1 MPLSQVDVSG
11 VQHLRLR
18 PRRDVRRVVRGHE
31 HSMTGSI
38 VLVSA
43 LSPSNADTI
52 SGNPRHQ

>member
-1 MPLSQVDVSG
+1 MPSAKSTSQEYSTSG
-11 VQHLRLR
+11 CGRAVTS
-18 PRRDVRRVVRGHE
+18 GGSCAAMNT
-31 HSMTGSI
+31 SMTGSI